1 MALTT
6 PFKLSI
12 LFWEGGAKKFTTPH
26 LSPPPAA
33 DRVRLFT
40 FSPATA
46 PIKKSNNKHI
56 VEFSKKKHIL
66 LLKIF
71 LLILFLNFLY
81 QKLVRMR
88 WVDKEG

>member
-56 VEFSKKKHIL
+56 VEFSQKTYIIIEDFFINF
-66 LLKIF
+66 IF
-71 LLILFLNFLY
+71 KFSISKTCSNE
-81 QKLVRMR
+81 M
-88 WVDKEG
+88 G

>member
-33 DRVRLFT
+33 DRVRLVT

-56 VEFSKKKHIL
+56 VEFSQKHIL

-71 LLILFLNFLY
+71 FINFIFKFSLSKTCLNE
-81 QKLVRMR
+81 M
-88 WVDKEG
+88 G

>member
-12 LFWEGGAKKFTTPH
+12 LFWEGGAKKLTTPH

-33 DRVRLFT
+33 DRVRLVT

-46 PIKKSNNKHI
+46 PIKQNK
-56 VEFSKKKHIL
+56 
-66 LLKIF
+66 
-71 LLILFLNFLY
+71 
-81 QKLVRMR
+81 Q
-88 WVDKEG
+88 

>member
-33 DRVRLFT
+33 DRVRLVT
-40 FSPATA
+40 FSPVTA

-56 VEFSKKKHIL
+56 L

-71 LLILFLNFLY
+71 FINFIFKFSLSKTCLNE
-81 QKLVRMR
+81 M
-88 WVDKEG
+88 G